1 MPLHIRAGDSPCK
14 QNQRVARIFGRK
26 LSKMSLV
33 VFPGRR
39 CWPTIVMKTQDL
51 QESPSVFSR
60 VRLKPSKLHDAG
72 IGVFAVRR
80 IPKNT
85 KVFAGENEEILWRDE
100 GSLPRN
106 GELRRLYD
114 DFAIIKGRAYGCP
127 TSFNRL
133 TPAWYL
139 NESKKPNV
147 RCDENY
153 DFYSLR
159 EIGADEE
166 LTVDYATFSD
176 YPDRHPSARRPRK
189 PSGSPGIR

>member
-1 MPLHIRAGDSPCK
+1 MTAYQDVGD
-14 QNQRVARIFGRK
+14 
-26 LSKMSLV
+26 
-33 VFPGRR
+33 
-39 CWPTIVMKTQDL
+39 
-51 QESPSVFSR
+51 ESPHKGVY
-60 VRLKPSKLHDAG
+60 VRLKPSRLHDAG

-85 KVFAGENEEILWRDE
+85 KVFAGENEEIFWRGE
-100 GSLPRN
+100 ASLPRK

-114 DFAIIKGRAYGCP
+114 DFAIIKGKSYGCP

-139 NESKKPNV
+139 NESKEPNV

-159 EIGADEE
+159 EIKADEE

-176 YPDRHPSARRPRK
+176 YPDGYLSARPPRK
-189 PSGSPGIR
+189 PSGSPGTR